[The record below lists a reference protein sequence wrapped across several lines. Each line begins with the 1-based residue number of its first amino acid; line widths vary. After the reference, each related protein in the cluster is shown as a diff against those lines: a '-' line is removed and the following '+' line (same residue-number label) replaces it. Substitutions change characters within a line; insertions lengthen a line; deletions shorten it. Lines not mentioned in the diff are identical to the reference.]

1 MLCEERT
8 GGVKKPLKNIVH
20 QGYNHRGRET
30 AAVIDGII
38 DATSSSEP
46 EVEFERVATMRVK
59 ELRFPAMRVI
69 VARKKKRLIF
79 GGDGRIYLIM
89 KERETKRRL
98 RFFQLYMKI
107 GLGFKIGLTWVNIYF
122 CFKRNELEYTT
133 L

>member
-20 QGYNHRGRET
+20 QGYNHRERET

-69 VARKKKRLIF
+69 VARKKKTIDFWRRWQNLFDNERTGNKKMIRVFSIIYEDWF
-79 GGDGRIYLIM
+79 G
-89 KERETKRRL
+89 
-98 RFFQLYMKI
+98 F
-107 GLGFKIGLTWVNIYF
+107 
-122 CFKRNELEYTT
+122 
-133 L
+133 